1 MGDNATY
8 IHHDSF
14 TQMQDATDQCLQDAT
29 VEKLHVCDAYGLI
42 VDEST
47 DVAITKKLVLY
58 ARVVNNCTTTTL
70 LKNTH

>member
-29 VEKLHVCDAYGLI
+29 VEKLHACNTYGLI
-42 VDEST
+42 VESR

-70 LKNTH
+70 FKKTH

>member
-1 MGDNATY
+1 M
-8 IHHDSF
+8 HHDIF
-14 TQMQDATDQCLQDAT
+14 TRMQDVIDQCLQDAT
-29 VEKLHVCDAYGLI
+29 VEKLHACDAYGLI

-70 LKNTH
+70 FLKKH